1 MSSLHDEWFCV
12 LKLWRTFLVKLL
24 TLHKIRFYLF
34 KNFMKLYMKYYF
46 IFHKIFYEFFMKLY
60 VVLNILNKNKKE
72 IIFKLKKKYVKG
84 NVCNLKS
91 I

>member
-12 LKLWRTFLVKLL
+12 LKLWRTFVAKLL

-34 KNFMKLYMKYYF
+34 KNFMKLNIILYF
-46 IFHKIFYEFFMKLY
+46 IKFFMRLFYY
-60 VVLNILNKNKKE
+60 VALNFLNKNNKE
-72 IIFKLKKKYVKG
+72 IIFKLKKRKYVK
-84 NVCNLKS
+84 VKVMYV